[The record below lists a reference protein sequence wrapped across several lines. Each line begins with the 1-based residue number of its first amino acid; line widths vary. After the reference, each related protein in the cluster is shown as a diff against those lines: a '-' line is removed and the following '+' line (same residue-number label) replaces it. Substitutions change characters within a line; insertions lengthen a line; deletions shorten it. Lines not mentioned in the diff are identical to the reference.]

1 MRDFE
6 LPGRSMVMARNG
18 MAASSHPLATLTAI
32 NVLQQGGNAMD
43 AAVAACA
50 VQCVVE
56 PGSTGIGGDCFAMYS
71 ARGGSDIVAFN
82 GAGKAPA
89 AVDSAT
95 LRGLGLQKI
104 ERASAHAVTI
114 PGAVDAWA
122 TLARDHGT
130 LSLAELLTP
139 AIELAEHGY
148 AVAPRVAQ
156 DWHEQRDILA
166 ASPNAARVLLENG
179 KAPAAGT
186 LHRQPE
192 LARTL
197 RSIGTHGAKA
207 FYKGEIA
214 REMTQYLRSL
224 GGFHTLEDFASY
236 RGNYVTPIKTSFRG
250 HDIYECP
257 PSGQGVIA
265 LLILNILSGFE
276 PDGDPLSPD
285 RLHRE
290 IEATRLAYSIRDAW
304 LADPEQATVNLRWL
318 LSTQL
323 ADELRERIDLT
334 RSLSEIERH
343 DLPPHTDTVYI
354 TVVDRDRNCASFIN
368 SLFSGFGSG
377 LMTAESGILFHSRGL
392 GFSLEAG
399 HPNEIAPGKR
409 PVHTIIPAMVVK
421 DGKVQM
427 SFGVMGGHYQAMGHA
442 HFLSKV
448 LDYKLDMQTAIDLPR
463 LFPSPRSAVI
473 EVEGTMP
480 GATCAEL
487 SRRGFELAKPRQALG
502 GAQAISIDW
511 ETGVLTGASDARKDG
526 CALGF

>member
-1 MRDFE
+1 MRNFE
-6 LPGRSMVMARNG
+6 LPGRSLVMGRNG
-18 MAASSHPLATLTAI
+18 MAASSHPLSTLTAVNI
-32 NVLQQGGNAMD
+32 LQQGGNAMD

-71 ARGGSDIVAFN
+71 ARGGNDIVAFN

-89 AVDSAT
+89 AVDGAK
-95 LRGLGLQKI
+95 LRSLGLQKI
-104 ERASAHAVTI
+104 ERASPHAVTI

-122 TLARDHGT
+122 TLVKDHGT
-130 LSLAELLTP
+130 RSLAELLAPAVEFADQGCAVTP
-139 AIELAEHGY
+139 RTAA
-148 AVAPRVAQ
+148 
-156 DWHEQRDILA
+156 DWHDQREILA
-166 ASPNAARVLLENG
+166 ASPNAARILLKNG
-179 KAPAAGT
+179 EAPAAGT
-186 LHRQPE
+186 VHRQPE

-197 RSIGTHGAKA
+197 QAIGKHGPKA
-207 FYKGEIA
+207 FYEGEVA
-214 REMTQYLRSL
+214 REMTDYLRSL
-224 GGFHTLEDFASY
+224 GGFHTLEDFASC
-236 RGNYVTPIKTSFRG
+236 RGNYVTPIKTRFRD

-290 IEATRLAYSIRDAW
+290 IEATRLAYAVRDAW
-304 LADPEQATVNLRWL
+304 LADPTQAPVDVKRL
-318 LSTQL
+318 LSMEF
-323 ADELRERIDLT
+323 AAELRDRIDLT
-334 RSLSEIERH
+334 RALSEIERH

-354 TVVDRDRNCASFIN
+354 TVVDRDRNCVSFIN

-377 LMTAESGILFHSRGL
+377 LMTDKSGVLFHSRGL

-409 PVHTIIPAMVVK
+409 PMHTIIPAMAVK
-421 DGKVQM
+421 DDKVQM

-463 LFPSPRSAVI
+463 LFPSPRSASI
-473 EVEGTMP
+473 ETE
-480 GATCAEL
+480 ATVPAATRAEL
-487 SRRGFELAKPRQALG
+487 SRRGFELTQPRQALG

-511 ETGVLTGASDARKDG
+511 EGGVLTGASDARKDG
-526 CALGF
+526 CAMGY